1 MPESPK
7 AAARRLLREMNVE
20 QPPVPV
26 DALARHVGAELSY
39 RSLEGDISGLLYRDE
54 GRKVIGVNALDAPTR
69 QRFTIAHEIGHLLLH
84 PGHTVIVDKLV
95 KVNFRAT
102 ASMPVARREEERQ
115 ANEFAA
121 ELLMPERLVK
131 GFASD
136 MVGDSLLFSK
146 DDLVRALAQRFDVS
160 PIAMEYRLVNLGLL
174 DDLAVQGG

>member
-1 MPESPK
+1 MAETPK
-7 AAARRLLREMNVE
+7 AAARRLLREANVAT
-20 QPPVPV
+20 PPVPV
-26 DALARHVGAELSY
+26 EALAERVGAELSY

-54 GRKVIGVNALDAPTR
+54 GRKVIGVNALDGRAR

-84 PGHTVIVDKLV
+84 PGHTVIIDKLV

-102 ASMPVARREEERQ
+102 ASMPVARREEERE

-131 GFASD
+131 AYASD
-136 MVGDSLLFSK
+136 IVGESVLFSK

-160 PIAMEYRLVNLGLL
+160 PLAMEYRLVNLHLL
-174 DDLAVQGG
+174 DGLAVQGG